1 MNKILLIGTGYMAK
15 EYLKILQFMGT
26 DFTVLGNSKKS
37 CEAFYKETI
46 VEAKPGSIKN
56 IKNIKDFNFAIN
68 AASSDQLYKI
78 NLFLIENEI
87 KNILC
92 EKPGANNIE
101 ELENLNLVLLEKKL
115 NFFIAY
121 NRRFYSSVNK
131 LMELIEIDGGVE
143 SFYFDFTEWEST
155 VLEAVKNKSILK
167 NWFVVNSLHVVDLA
181 FFICGSPIKINSHV
195 MGESFWHKPMVFSG
209 SGITNKDALFS
220 YNANWNSAGRWGI
233 EINTKLN
240 KYILRPL
247 EELKFICK
255 GSTEI
260 NVISINSEMD
270 TKFKPGLYAQVESFI
285 SNQNDYRL
293 ISLKNHMENFKL
305 NYLKI
310 LNG

>member
-1 MNKILLIGTGYMAK
+1 
-15 EYLKILQFMGT
+15 
-26 DFTVLGNSKKS
+26 
-37 CEAFYKETI
+37 
-46 VEAKPGSIKN
+46 
-56 IKNIKDFNFAIN
+56 
-68 AASSDQLYKI
+68 
-78 NLFLIENEI
+78 
-87 KNILC
+87 
-92 EKPGANNIE
+92 
-101 ELENLNLVLLEKKL
+101 
-115 NFFIAY
+115 
-121 NRRFYSSVNK
+121 
-131 LMELIEIDGGVE
+131 
-143 SFYFDFTEWEST
+143 
-155 VLEAVKNKSILK
+155 
-167 NWFVVNSLHVVDLA
+167 
-181 FFICGSPIKINSHV
+181 